1 MKKGNTQNII
11 IGGLAVL
18 VILLA
23 ITNLLTVNWTIALSN
38 DKIKSNDNE
47 SANNNEDITCSE
59 DEVKKDEKE
68 KDETL
73 IENALLPSC
82 EKNKIDYFVNA
93 KNEVVSVSIFTYDEV
108 ISIPDIEVYNVY
120 SNQKI
125 SSSELLEIF
134 EITNSEFQ
142 IQLKTQYLAFFD
154 SDNEGYINGLNE
166 YSKNNSSFDVNA
178 EMKNISEVRE
188 QIENTIYNVTDYNM
202 YINSDGNIE
211 FIMDNNLWVRKRE
224 LVSWR
229 EIGSENYTKIVIK

>member
-82 EKNKIDYFVNA
+82 EKK
-93 KNEVVSVSIFTYDEV
+93 
-108 ISIPDIEVYNVY
+108 
-120 SNQKI
+120 
-125 SSSELLEIF
+125 
-134 EITNSEFQ
+134 
-142 IQLKTQYLAFFD
+142 
-154 SDNEGYINGLNE
+154 
-166 YSKNNSSFDVNA
+166 
-178 EMKNISEVRE
+178 
-188 QIENTIYNVTDYNM
+188 
-202 YINSDGNIE
+202 
-211 FIMDNNLWVRKRE
+211 
-224 LVSWR
+224 
-229 EIGSENYTKIVIK
+229 